1 MDGKGSV
8 GERRYATGIDHFLCL
23 LWCGGVVFLFSPFIS
38 TAQEVRVNAHTV
50 SLHIGKPQLNDRTW
64 GGGAEVTWDNRSWQF
79 GFQGGSY
86 YNSQWNLALYLG
98 VSGAYSPADKLHV
111 GLGLAGATGYEFY
124 GVVCM
129 DALWEQGERQ
139 WCVRPDWM
147 RLVMPMLWP
156 YVSFGDRVQ
165 ARVLAS
171 PFMGGVGHL
180 MISLRLTGE

>member
-1 MDGKGSV
+1 MVGKSSV
-8 GERRYATGIDHFLCL
+8 GGEERRKVGVDSFFFL
-23 LWCGGVVFLFSPFIS
+23 LWCGGVALFFSPFTS
-38 TAQEVRVNAHTV
+38 AAQEARINAHTV
-50 SLHIGKPQLNDRTW
+50 SLHIGKPHLNDRTW
-64 GGGAEVTWDNRSWQF
+64 GGGAELTWMSRSWQY
-79 GFQGGSY
+79 GFLGGSY
-86 YNSQWNLALYLG
+86 YNSHSNLALYLG
-98 VSGAYSPADKLHV
+98 VSGAYSPADGLRV

-129 DALWEQGERQ
+129 DALWKKR
-139 WCVRPDWM
+139 CIRPEWT